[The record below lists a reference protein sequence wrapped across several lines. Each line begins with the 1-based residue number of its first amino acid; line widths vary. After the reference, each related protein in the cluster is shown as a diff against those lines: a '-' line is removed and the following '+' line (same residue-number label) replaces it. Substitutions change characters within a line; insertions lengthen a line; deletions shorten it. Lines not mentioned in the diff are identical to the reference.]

1 MADMSTEKLREL
13 REDGWAV
20 AVHNDYRQDGGM
32 FTFWLLTRQDLTPQS
47 RLEHWRAGRYV
58 KGEGRTDAEAF
69 DAIDAAMR
77 AAREQEEPSE

>member
-1 MADMSTEKLREL
+1 MASDTERLARYRDE
-13 REDGWAV
+13 GWCV
-20 AVHNDYRQDGGM
+20 AIHNDYMWLGER